1 VAKLDIKLHDCSAHS
16 LPACLVAHNVKL
28 HGLEASIVLLHDRFE
43 EADLDSQ
50 REASVPEE
58 DEASRK

>member
-1 VAKLDIKLHDCSAHS
+1 MGKLDIKLHDCSAHS
-16 LPACLVAHNVKL
+16 LSACLIAYNVKL
-28 HGLEASIVLLHDRFE
+28 HGLEASIVILHDHFE

-58 DEASRK
+58 DEAGRK